1 LPVGRQ
7 GVSNNLVDLGAPFS
21 MTECLDMNEDLL
33 PTSDRRNKAKAFVIV
48 PGCYFSFGAHI
59 YCVSG

>member
-1 LPVGRQ
+1 
-7 GVSNNLVDLGAPFS
+7 

-33 PTSDRRNKAKAFVIV
+33 PTSDRRDKAKAFVIV